1 LTIYASGGTSALD
14 KDPSYNWLWAWP
26 HHATWDAECWI
37 WLLFLTCLL
46 YHTRLLCTCSTV

>member
-37 WLLFLTCLL
+37 WLLFLACLL